1 MNRYSMKGPSQ
12 IVKLACQKVVE
23 LAEVWMD
30 LTLVAALFLQGSERF
45 RKRRYRERKNLMN
58 E

>member
-1 MNRYSMKGPSQ
+1 MKEPSQ

-23 LAEVWMD
+23 LDEVWMD
-30 LTLVAALFLQGSERF
+30 LELVVALFLQGSKRF
-45 RKRRYRERKNLMN
+45 RKRRESKLMN